1 MSQDQ
6 PNKAQGTETPQD
18 STPQRPGNVTT
29 ERRQQTNASTRPP
42 NLQQNR
48 SHAPSI
54 ARFDT
59 ARLQSRPHNERSS
72 TAGTGMS
79 RLGTV
84 RNTPSRATRENIRQ
98 EPPRRPEKKQ
108 QQTVDVENDYFT
120 LNPWYNEQKLKP
132 VFGLGA
138 PLPRT
143 VRRGMWWG
151 RGDLRKSLYKVEE
164 DEDGVA
170 RQDGLNFDD
179 NKAVLEEDSEDSET
193 TLGGGRQQNRHN
205 DPERFQ
211 TTIDGRNVNVRRVPT
226 SEANELLHNRD
237 QQTHSHENH
246 EAQEHHEGQE
256 RAPVDEH
263 GLDYSDARGQQQHF
277 GLQDGLP
284 PLKELDTHGTSETK
298 QEQKEEQ
305 RKAEEAEREFYNQ
318 YRNPIAR
325 FRAKYPQA
333 PAEFLA
339 TFIYLLIGLCVNLS
353 VATSKNGTGNFETQ
367 AWGWGFAVMIGI
379 YLGGGVSGSHL
390 SPTISIS
397 LSVYRGFPWKMAL
410 IYIAMQLLAGL
421 CAGAVAYALYS
432 DAIHA
437 VDPGLTLDL
446 TGKALFPQGPIYST
460 ATGFFN
466 DFVYM
471 AIFVC
476 VIFALGDDQNS
487 PPGQGMTALIVGLT
501 GMVTMIGLGYNT
513 GLGISP
519 ARDLGPRLIAL
530 WVGYED
536 AFASG
541 YWAYGSWGASI
552 SGALCGGLLYD
563 LCIFVGGES
572 PINYRWP
579 QPGDIKW
586 RAIDKKN
593 RTKERAKD
601 KIQQVA

>member
-1 MSQDQ
+1 MI
-6 PNKAQGTETPQD
+6 AQE
-18 STPQRPGNVTT
+18 STPQRPGNLAA
-29 ERRQQTNASTRPP
+29 EQRQQTTTTRPS
-42 NLQQNR
+42 NLQQNH

-59 ARLQSRPHNERSS
+59 ARLQSRPQNERSN

-79 RLGTV
+79 RLGTI
-84 RNTPSRATRENIRQ
+84 RNTASRATRENITQ

-108 QQTVDVENDYFT
+108 EQTVDIENDYFT
-120 LNPWYNEQKLKP
+120 LNPWYNEQKAKP

-151 RGDLRKSLYKVEE
+151 RGDLRDTLYKV
-164 DEDGVA
+164 DEDTDGIA
-170 RQDGLNFDD
+170 RQDGLKFDD
-179 NKAVLEEDSEDSET
+179 NRVPEEDSEDSET
-193 TLGGGRQQNRHN
+193 TLGDGRQQNRHD

-211 TTIDGRNVNVRRVPT
+211 TTINGRNVNVRRVPT
-226 SEANELLHNRD
+226 SEANEVLRHRD
-237 QQTHSHENH
+237 LQTHSHDNH
-246 EAQEHHEGQE
+246 RAQEHHEGQE
-256 RAPVDEH
+256 RAPIDEH
-263 GLDYSDARGQQQHF
+263 GLGYSDARGQQQHF

-284 PLKELDTHGTSETK
+284 PLQELDTHATSRTK

-305 RKAEEAEREFYNQ
+305 RKVEEAEREFYNQ

-325 FRAKYPQA
+325 LRAKYPQA

-353 VATSKNGTGNFETQ
+353 VATSKNKTGSFETQ
-367 AWGWGFAVMIGI
+367 AWGWGFAMMIGI
-379 YLGGGVSGSHL
+379 YLGGGISGSHL
-390 SPTISIS
+390 SPTISIA
-397 LSVYRGFPWKMAL
+397 LSIYRGFPWRMAFV
-410 IYIAMQLLAGL
+410 YICMQLLAGL
-421 CAGAVAYALYS
+421 CAGGIAYALYA
-432 DAIHA
+432 DAIRA
-437 VDPGLTLDL
+437 VDPGLTLDM
-446 TGKALFPQGPIYST
+446 TGKALFPQGPIYSI

-476 VIFALGDDQNS
+476 VVFALGDDQNS
-487 PPGQGMTALIVGLT
+487 PPGQGMTAFVVGLT

-519 ARDLGPRLIAL
+519 ARDLGPRLIAF

-536 AFASG
+536 AFSNA

-593 RTKERAKD
+593 RAKD
-601 KIQQVA
+601 KIQRVA

>member
-1 MSQDQ
+1 MSQQQSDTPANNLTNESRQ
-6 PNKAQGTETPQD
+6 PT
-18 STPQRPGNVTT
+18 SRSL
-29 ERRQQTNASTRPP
+29 ASTVLHRG
-42 NLQQNR
+42 R
-48 SHAPSI
+48 SDAPSMG
-54 ARFDT
+54 RLDT
-59 ARLQSRPHNERSS
+59 VRLPSRPQNGRTN
-72 TAGTGMS
+72 TAATSMAPMGS
-79 RLGTV
+79 I
-84 RNTPSRATRENIRQ
+84 RNTPSKTATRENVRQ

-108 QQTVDVENDYFT
+108 QQVVDVDNDYFA
-120 LNPWYNEQKLKP
+120 LNPWYNEQKQKP

-151 RGDLRKSLYKVEE
+151 RGDMRKSLYKI
-164 DEDGVA
+164 DNDDGVS
-170 RQDGLNFDD
+170 RQDGLDFDD
-179 NKAVLEEDSEDSET
+179 RKVLEEEPGDSQET
-193 TLGGGRQQNRHN
+193 LNAEQHPNSHQ

-211 TTIDGRNVNVRRVPT
+211 TIIDGRRVNVKRVPT
-226 SEANELLHNRD
+226 EEANQVLGRHHGE
-237 QQTHSHENH
+237 HSRT
-246 EAQEHHEGQE
+246 QEHHDGQS

-263 GLDYSDARGQQQHF
+263 GLEFSDGRGQQQHF

-284 PLKELDTHGTSETK
+284 PLQERASQETSQTTKEGAEIQK
-298 QEQKEEQ
+298 RQQEE
-305 RKAEEAEREFYNQ
+305 EREFYNQ

-325 FRAKYPQA
+325 LRAKYPQA

-353 VATSKNGTGNFETQ
+353 VATSQQSTGSFETQ

-379 YLGGGVSGSHL
+379 YIGGGVSGSHL

-397 LSVYRGFPWKMAL
+397 LSIFRGFPWKMA
-410 IYIAMQLLAGL
+410 IVYICMQLLAGL
-421 CAGAVAYALYS
+421 TAGAVAYALYH
-432 DAIHA
+432 DAIHK
-437 VDPGLTLDL
+437 VDPGLTLEM
-446 TGKALFPQGPIYST
+446 TGKAIFPQGPIYST

-471 AIFVC
+471 TIFVC
-476 VIFALGDDQNS
+476 VVFAVGDDQNS
-487 PPGQGMTALIVGLT
+487 PPGQGMTAFIVGLT

-519 ARDLGPRLIAL
+519 ARDLGPRLVAY
-530 WVGYED
+530 WVGYKD
-536 AFASG
+536 AFSTG

-563 LCIFVGGES
+563 TCVFVGGES
-572 PINYRWP
+572 PVNYRWP

-586 RAIDKKN
+586 RARETKKH
-593 RTKERAKD
+593 AKD